1 MSKSN
6 RGGSFGRRSGGTVT
20 VIEEPV
26 RRSAVR
32 KAKIVFWIL
41 WITIG
46 LLAATVLASKWHPIL
61 ALLAG
66 AAIGLAAA
74 AIIAALVIAWPVL
87 RALWWWTPEIGLT
100 LGLVTGWV
108 DLADHTTLPIRLAV
122 VVSITGVPAAIP
134 QVRRR
139 LVATVWCLITRH
151 RIRTCFAEF
160 IITNRTGSLP
170 FLLLTIPTS
179 VGERVWIWL
188 RPGLALD
195 DIQSRLDLIAVACW
209 ADNAIAESAS
219 ASNSALI
226 RLDIKRRD
234 ALTGAIASPLLG
246 LLKPGTPP
254 RDQDHEDL
262 PVPTA
267 LDLPDVTVADVTPPP
282 RPATTLTRA
291 DKKTPAPTPAPT
303 GVDPDVVDYL

>member
-6 RGGSFGRRSGGTVT
+6 RGGLTGRRSGGTVT

-46 LLAATVLASKWHPIL
+46 LLSATVLASKWHPIL

-66 AAIGLAAA
+66 MAIGLAAA
-74 AIIAALVIAWPVL
+74 AVIAALVIAWPVL
-87 RALWWWTPEIGLT
+87 RALWWWTPEIGLS

-122 VVSITGVPAAIP
+122 VVSVTGVPAAIP

-139 LVATVWCLITRH
+139 VVATVWCLVTRH

-170 FLLLTIPTS
+170 FLLWTLPTS

-188 RPGLALD
+188 RPAWPSV
-195 DIQSRLDLIAVACW
+195 IFR
-209 ADNAIAESAS
+209 
-219 ASNSALI
+219 
-226 RLDIKRRD
+226 
-234 ALTGAIASPLLG
+234 TGW
-246 LLKPGTPP
+246 T
-254 RDQDHEDL
+254 
-262 PVPTA
+262 
-267 LDLPDVTVADVTPPP
+267 
-282 RPATTLTRA
+282 
-291 DKKTPAPTPAPT
+291 
-303 GVDPDVVDYL
+303 